1 MYRGGNFTNKEK
13 NEVKQILL
21 VIDRNDIMV
30 KQFVAGIW
38 EGINPFL
45 GFSYT
50 TSLPIDGCAAYI
62 KGIKGKISVPTSK
75 TKTEDGTRIEVE
87 FPQPIK
93 SGEKYVY
100 ELQLLLNRSCIEMIG
115 NLNVFEWPKE
125 NLTEIVFLQNS
136 GKIFF
141 SSALAKVIFDMK
153 EKARKIIP
161 GVFAKSL
168 VSHASKSSGIRI
180 EWGKPPFYRI
190 NYHYQLINLGLN
202 NAKNIEFSSYIP
214 PATKF
219 QNVSNPANSQA
230 KIVKDDDNNS
240 IIKFVITDIPAG
252 KTEYISFHVDVA
264 PKGNIGVMLPN
275 FGKWAEY
282 KIITKEGS
290 LGEKMLKPSTYWPIY
305 DPEIQDLI
313 SALNKNSIN
322 ASTFIKLAFEFVNRK
337 IRYEINGFRDNAAN
351 ALHLRRGDCS
361 EISDLFVSI
370 LRGGGIPAR
379 IVHGWTI
386 NPEDQILND
395 KGHAWCE
402 FYSPSAKTW
411 RQCDPTW
418 GFLTGVSCQHICRQR
433 EGLNLEQNT
442 FFWSYKGKTELEVK
456 ETISYQI
463 L

>member
-1 MYRGGNFTNKEK
+1 
-13 NEVKQILL
+13 
-21 VIDRNDIMV
+21 MV

-45 GFSYT
+45 GFSYS

-62 KGIKGKISVPTSK
+62 KGKISVPASK
-75 TKTEDGTRIEVE
+75 TKTENGTKIEVE
-87 FPQPIK
+87 FQNPIN

-100 ELQLLLNRSCIEMIG
+100 ELQLLLNQSCIEKIG

-125 NLTEIVFLQNS
+125 NLTEIVFLQNA

-141 SSALAKVIFDMK
+141 SSALAKIIFDAK
-153 EKARKIIP
+153 EKTRNIIP
-161 GVFAKSL
+161 GTFAKSL

-180 EWGKPPFYRI
+180 EWGTAPTYRI
-190 NYHYQLINLGLN
+190 NFHYQLINLGSN

-214 PATKF
+214 PTTKF
-219 QNVSNPANSQA
+219 QNVINPAVSQS
-230 KIVKDDDNNS
+230 KLVKDDDNNS
-240 IIKFVITDIPAG
+240 ILKVNIIDIPAG
-252 KTEYISFHVDVA
+252 KTDYISFHVDVM
-264 PKGNIGVMLPN
+264 PKGNLGVMLPN
-275 FGKWAEY
+275 FGKWTEY
-282 KIITKEGS
+282 EVITKEGS
-290 LGEKMLKPSTYWPIY
+290 LGEKMLNPSTYWPLF
-305 DPEIQDLI
+305 DSDIQDLI
-313 SALNKNSIN
+313 TALKNNSIN

-337 IRYEINGFRDNAAN
+337 IKYEINGFRDNAAN
-351 ALHLRRGDCS
+351 ALRLRSGDCS

-370 LRGGGIPAR
+370 LRGGGIPTR

-386 NPEDQILND
+386 NPDNLLLND

-442 FFWSYKGKTELEVK
+442 FFWSYRGETELEVK

-463 L
+463 F

>member
-1 MYRGGNFTNKEK
+1 
-13 NEVKQILL
+13 
-21 VIDRNDIMV
+21 MV

-45 GFSYT
+45 GFSYN

-62 KGIKGKISVPTSK
+62 KGKISVPTTK
-75 TKTEDGTRIEVE
+75 TKTEDGIRIAVE

-100 ELQLLLNRSCIEMIG
+100 ELQLLLNQSCIEKIG

-125 NLTEIVFLQNS
+125 NLTEIVFLQNA

-141 SSALAKVIFDMK
+141 SSALAKIVFNAK
-153 EKARKIIP
+153 EKTRCIVP
-161 GVFAKSL
+161 GIFAKSL

-180 EWGKPPFYRI
+180 EWGSAPTYRI
-190 NYHYQLINLGLN
+190 NCHYQLLNLGSN
-202 NAKNIEFSSYIP
+202 DAKNVEFSSYIP
-214 PATKF
+214 PTTKF
-219 QNVSNPANSQA
+219 QNVSNRVHSQT

-240 IIKFVITDIPAG
+240 IIKFTIQDIPAG
-252 KTEYISFHVDVA
+252 QTKYISFNIEVE
-264 PKGNIGVMLPN
+264 PKGNLGVMLPN
-275 FGKWAEY
+275 FGKWTEY
-282 KIITKEGS
+282 HEITKEGS
-290 LGEKMLKPSTYWPIY
+290 LGEKMLKPSTFWPIF

-313 SALNKNSIN
+313 VALKKSSIN

-337 IRYEINGFRDNAAN
+337 IRYEINGFRDNAAS

-386 NPEDQILND
+386 NPDDQSLNN

-402 FYSPSAKTW
+402 FYSPSARTW

-442 FFWSYKGKTELEVK
+442 FFWSYKGATELEVK
-456 ETISYQI
+456 ETISYQM

>member
-1 MYRGGNFTNKEK
+1 MSRGGNFTNTLN
-13 NEVKQILL
+13 NEIKQVQL

-62 KGIKGKISVPTSK
+62 KGKISVPTSK
-75 TKTEDGTRIEVE
+75 TETEDGIKIAVE
-87 FPQPIK
+87 FPQPII

-100 ELQLLLNRSCIEMIG
+100 ELQLLLNQDFIEKIG
-115 NLNVFEWPKE
+115 KLNVIEWPKE
-125 NLTEIVFLQNS
+125 NLTEIVFLQHAGN
-136 GKIFF
+136 IFF
-141 SSALAKVIFDMK
+141 SSALAKIIFDAK
-153 EKARKIIP
+153 EKTRNIIP
-161 GVFAKSL
+161 GTFAKSL

-180 EWGKPPFYRI
+180 EWGTAPTYRVH
-190 NYHYQLINLGLN
+190 YHYQLNNLGTK

-219 QNVSNPANSQA
+219 QNVINPMISQA

-240 IIKFVITDIPAG
+240 IIKFNIINIPSG
-252 KTEYISFHVDVA
+252 ITEYISFHVDVA
-264 PKGNIGVMLPN
+264 PKGNLGVMLPN
-275 FGKWAEY
+275 FGKWTEY
-282 KIITKEGS
+282 KVITKEGS
-290 LGEKMLKPSTYWPIY
+290 LGEKMLNPSTYWPLF
-305 DPEIQDLI
+305 DSEIQDLI
-313 SALNKNSIN
+313 SALKKNSIN

-351 ALHLRRGDCS
+351 ALRLRRGDCS

-386 NPEDQILND
+386 NPDDQILNE

-402 FYSPSAKTW
+402 FYSPSARTW

-433 EGLNLEQNT
+433 EGLNIKQNAY
-442 FFWSYKGKTELEVK
+442 FWSYKGETELEVK
-456 ETISYQI
+456 ETVSYQI

>member
-62 KGIKGKISVPTSK
+62 KGIEGKISVSTSK
-75 TKTEDGTRIEVE
+75 TKTKEGIKIGVE

-100 ELQLLLNRSCIEMIG
+100 ELQLLLNRSCIEKIG

-153 EKARKIIP
+153 EKSRNIIP
-161 GVFAKSL
+161 GTFAKSL

-180 EWGKPPFYRI
+180 EWGNAPSYRI
-190 NYHYQLINLGLN
+190 HYHYEFINLGSN

-219 QNVSNPANSQA
+219 QDVINPVKSQA

-240 IIKFVITDIPAG
+240 IIKFDIADIPTG
-252 KTEYISFHVDVA
+252 KKDYISFHVDVE

-275 FGKWAEY
+275 FGKFLEY

-305 DPEIQDLI
+305 NPEIQDLI
-313 SALNKNSIN
+313 SALKKNSIN

-337 IRYEINGFRDNAAN
+337 IKYVTNLGSLSSFSNGLLGKSTIFGW
-351 ALHLRRGDCS
+351 LQFFQS
-361 EISDLFVSI
+361 KFISIKSTKIRADLV
-370 LRGGGIPAR
+370 
-379 IVHGWTI
+379 
-386 NPEDQILND
+386 
-395 KGHAWCE
+395 
-402 FYSPSAKTW
+402 
-411 RQCDPTW
+411 
-418 GFLTGVSCQHICRQR
+418 
-433 EGLNLEQNT
+433 
-442 FFWSYKGKTELEVK
+442 
-456 ETISYQI
+456 
-463 L
+463 

>member
-1 MYRGGNFTNKEK
+1 
-13 NEVKQILL
+13 
-21 VIDRNDIMV
+21 MV

-62 KGIKGKISVPTSK
+62 KGKIPVPTSK
-75 TKTEDGTRIEVE
+75 TKTVDGIKIEVE
-87 FPQPIK
+87 FPKPIF

-100 ELQLLLNRSCIEMIG
+100 ELQLLLNQNYIEKIG
-115 NLNVFEWPKE
+115 NLNIIEWPKE
-125 NLTEIVFLQNS
+125 NLTEIVFLQHA
-136 GKIFF
+136 GKLFF
-141 SSALAKVIFDMK
+141 SSALAKVIFDTK
-153 EKARKIIP
+153 EKTRNIIP
-161 GVFAKSL
+161 GTFAKSL
-168 VSHASKSSGIRI
+168 VSHASKSSSIRI
-180 EWGKPPFYRI
+180 EWGKAPFYRL
-190 NYHYQLINLGLN
+190 NYHYQLINLGN
-202 NAKNIEFSSYIP
+202 KNAKNIEFSSYIP
-214 PATKF
+214 PTTKF
-219 QNVSNPANSQA
+219 QNVINPMISQA
-230 KIVKDDDNNS
+230 KIVKDDDNNA
-240 IIKFVITDIPAG
+240 IIKFNINELPAG
-252 KTEYISFHVDVA
+252 KTDYISFHVDVQ
-264 PKGNIGVMLPN
+264 PKGNLSVMLPN
-275 FGKWAEY
+275 FGKWTEY
-282 KIITKEGS
+282 NVITKVGS
-290 LGEKMLKPSTYWPIY
+290 LGEKMLNSSIYWPLF
-305 DPEIQDLI
+305 DSEIQDLI
-313 SALNKNSIN
+313 SALKKNSIN

-351 ALHLRRGDCS
+351 ALRLRRGDCS

-442 FFWSYKGKTELEVK
+442 YFWSYKGETELEVK
-456 ETISYQI
+456 ETVSYQI

>member
-1 MYRGGNFTNKEK
+1 
-13 NEVKQILL
+13 
-21 VIDRNDIMV
+21 MV

-45 GFSYT
+45 GFSYS
-50 TSLPIDGCAAYI
+50 TSLLIDGCAAYI
-62 KGIKGKISVPTSK
+62 KGKISVPTTK
-75 TKTEDGTRIEVE
+75 TKTEDGIKIEVE
-87 FPQPIK
+87 FPNPIR

-100 ELQLLLNRSCIEMIG
+100 ELQLLLNRNSIEKIG

-141 SSALAKVIFDMK
+141 SSALAKIIFDAK
-153 EKARKIIP
+153 EKTRSIIP

-180 EWGKPPFYRI
+180 EWGIAPTYRI
-190 NYHYQLINLGLN
+190 YYHYQLINLGSN
-202 NAKNIEFSSYIP
+202 NARNVEFSSYIP

-219 QNVSNPANSQA
+219 QNVVNPMISQA
-230 KIVKDDDNNS
+230 KIIKDDDNNS
-240 IIKFVITDIPAG
+240 IIKFNIGEIPAR
-252 KTEYISFHVDVA
+252 KTEYISFHVDVM
-264 PKGNIGVMLPN
+264 PKGNLGVMLPN
-275 FGKWAEY
+275 FGKWTEY
-282 KIITKEGS
+282 MIITKEGS
-290 LGEKMLKPSTYWPIY
+290 LGEKMLNPSIYWPLF
-305 DPEIQDLI
+305 DSDIQDLI
-313 SALNKNSIN
+313 TALKNNSIN

-351 ALHLRRGDCS
+351 ALRLRSGDCS

-386 NPEDQILND
+386 NPENLHLND

-442 FFWSYKGKTELEVK
+442 FFWSYQGETELEVK

-463 L
+463 F

>member
-1 MYRGGNFTNKEK
+1 
-13 NEVKQILL
+13 
-21 VIDRNDIMV
+21 MV

-45 GFSYT
+45 GFSYS

-62 KGIKGKISVPTSK
+62 KGKISVPASK
-75 TKTEDGTRIEVE
+75 TKTENGTKIEVE
-87 FPQPIK
+87 FQNPIN

-100 ELQLLLNRSCIEMIG
+100 ELQLLLNQSCIEKIG

-125 NLTEIVFLQNS
+125 NLTEIVFLQNA

-141 SSALAKVIFDMK
+141 SSALAKIIFDAK
-153 EKARKIIP
+153 EKTRNIIP
-161 GVFAKSL
+161 GTFAKSL

-180 EWGKPPFYRI
+180 EWGTAPTYRI
-190 NYHYQLINLGLN
+190 NFHYQLINLGSN
-202 NAKNIEFSSYIP
+202 NAKNIDFSSYIP
-214 PATKF
+214 PTTKF
-219 QNVSNPANSQA
+219 QNVINPAVSQS
-230 KIVKDDDNNS
+230 KLVKDDDSNS
-240 IIKFVITDIPAG
+240 ILKVNIIDIPAG
-252 KTEYISFHVDVA
+252 KTEYISFHVDVM
-264 PKGNIGVMLPN
+264 PKGNLGVMLPN
-275 FGKWAEY
+275 FGKWTEY
-282 KIITKEGS
+282 EVITKEGS
-290 LGEKMLKPSTYWPIY
+290 LGEKMLNPSTYWPLF
-305 DPEIQDLI
+305 DSDIQDLI
-313 SALNKNSIN
+313 TALKNNSIN

-337 IRYEINGFRDNAAN
+337 IKYEINGFRDNAAN
-351 ALHLRRGDCS
+351 ALRLRSGDCS

-386 NPEDQILND
+386 NPDNLLLNG

-442 FFWSYKGKTELEVK
+442 FFWSYRGETELEVK

-463 L
+463 F

>member
-1 MYRGGNFTNKEK
+1 
-13 NEVKQILL
+13 
-21 VIDRNDIMV
+21 MV

-62 KGIKGKISVPTSK
+62 KGKISVPASK
-75 TKTEDGTRIEVE
+75 TKTENGTKIEVE
-87 FPQPIK
+87 FQNPIN

-100 ELQLLLNRSCIEMIG
+100 ELQLLLNQSCIEKIG

-125 NLTEIVFLQNS
+125 NLTEIVFLQNA

-141 SSALAKVIFDMK
+141 SSALAKIIFDAK
-153 EKARKIIP
+153 EKTRNIIP
-161 GVFAKSL
+161 GTFAKSL
-168 VSHASKSSGIRI
+168 VSQASKSSGIRI
-180 EWGKPPFYRI
+180 EWGTAPTYRI
-190 NYHYQLINLGLN
+190 NFHYQLINLGSN

-214 PATKF
+214 PTTKF
-219 QNVSNPANSQA
+219 QNVINPAVSQS
-230 KIVKDDDNNS
+230 KLVKDDDSNS
-240 IIKFVITDIPAG
+240 ILKVNIIDIPAG
-252 KTEYISFHVDVA
+252 KTKYISFHVDVM
-264 PKGNIGVMLPN
+264 PKGNLGVMLPN
-275 FGKWAEY
+275 FGKWTEY
-282 KIITKEGS
+282 EVITKEGS
-290 LGEKMLKPSTYWPIY
+290 LGEKMLIPSTYWPLF
-305 DPEIQDLI
+305 DSDIQDLI
-313 SALNKNSIN
+313 TALKSNSIN

-337 IRYEINGFRDNAAN
+337 IKYEINGFRDNAAN
-351 ALHLRRGDCS
+351 ALRLRSGDCS

-386 NPEDQILND
+386 NPDNLLLND

-442 FFWSYKGKTELEVK
+442 FFWSYRGETELEVK

-463 L
+463 F